1 MFKNLRWWWLVAC
14 LCASSV
20 WAEGETGSHQR
31 VALVI
36 GNDQYAYANKLKN
49 AVADA
54 RAMAVNLE
62 KLGYQVLLA
71 VNANREDML
80 KAVRTFKERL
90 HPDDEGVFY
99 YAGHGVAF
107 KSENFLLPT
116 DISGNTEDQLR
127 DKAVPLQRILDDLNG
142 QQVRFALAI
151 IDACRNNPFS
161 TNGRS
166 FGTSG
171 LSPALPATG
180 QMVIYSAGTAQQ
192 ALDKLNEED
201 RNPNSVFTRVFLEEM
216 MRPNLTVTEVLHNVR
231 DKVYQ
236 QSRAVKS
243 EQTPALF
250 DQAPGKFYFNPQ
262 PGMAAGGSMSDLQM
276 KPENQAQWQD
286 AMRAAFNQTASLEG
300 TLSEQLSAW
309 QQFLTIFAPNNPYSQ
324 EDEAL
329 RAQATQRRDAVE
341 KQLLSTYLPDSNK
354 PNPAAA
360 QTGSDD
366 EE

>member
-1 MFKNLRWWWLVAC
+1 MFKNIRWLWLVAC
-14 LCASSV
+14 LCAGSV
-20 WAEGETGSHQR
+20 WAEGEKPTGTHQR

-36 GNDQYAYANKLKN
+36 GNDQYVYATKLKN

-90 HPDDEGVFY
+90 RPDDEGVFY

-127 DKAVPLQRILDDLNG
+127 DRAIPLQRVLDDLNG

-151 IDACRNNPFS
+151 IDACRNNPF
-161 TNGRS
+161 TANGRS
-166 FGTSG
+166 FSNSG

-192 ALDKLNEED
+192 ALDKLNDED
-201 RNPNSVFTRVFLEEM
+201 HNPNSLFTRVFLEEM

-236 QSRAVKS
+236 QSRSVKS

-250 DQAPGKFYFNPQ
+250 DQAPGKFYFNLQ
-262 PGMAAGGSMSDLQM
+262 PGIAAGGSMSDLQM

-286 AMRAAFNQTASLEG
+286 AMRTAFNQAASLEG
-300 TLSEQLSAW
+300 SLSEQLSAW
-309 QQFLTIFAPNNPYSQ
+309 QQFLTVFAPNNPYSQ

-329 RAQATQRRDAVE
+329 RAEATQRRDVVE
-341 KQLLSTYLPDSNK
+341 KQVLSTYLPAD
-354 PNPAAA
+354 PVAA
-360 QTGSDD
+360 QTGGDD

>member
-1 MFKNLRWWWLVAC
+1 MFKNIRWWWLVAC

-20 WAEGETGSHQR
+20 WAEGETGSRQR

-36 GNDQYAYANKLKN
+36 GNDQYVSANKLKN

-80 KAVRTFKERL
+80 KAVRIFKERL

-116 DISGNTEDQLR
+116 DISGNTEDQVR
-127 DKAVPLQRILDDLNG
+127 DKAIPLQRILDDLSG

-161 TNGRS
+161 TNGRN
-166 FGTSG
+166 FGASG

-216 MRPNLTVTEVLHNVR
+216 MRPNVTITEVLHNVR

-262 PGMAAGGSMSDLQM
+262 PGMVVGGSVSDLQM
-276 KPENQAQWQD
+276 KPENQAQWQE

-309 QQFLTIFAPNNPYSQ
+309 QQFLTIFAPNNPYTQ

-360 QTGSDD
+360 PAGSDD